1 MKVKEACEK
10 YLKDREQ
17 RLRESTFEGY
27 RSAISR
33 HIEPFWG
40 EKELENI
47 TPEDLQEWV
56 DNCFSGAPGAAEKAF
71 KTLRQVLRWSIRRL
85 GLRFFDPFSARIEL
99 PKKPSYRPKVLEK
112 EEVRSFLRALWGDST
127 EAVAICAVTLGLR
140 RGEACG
146 LKWSD
151 IDLRSGEVRIRR
163 SRQWVA
169 GHEVVVPPKTDKS
182 ARSCYLPK
190 FALARLRQIRRA
202 TGGRG
207 WLCALPAHRI
217 ARRIKAVCAGAGAAC
232 VSMTECRHTWATLA
246 VEAGVGIETVAM
258 MMGHTDISTAY
269 EHYIVPRPRVCKDA
283 QRAWARLVM
292 S

>member
-1 MKVKEACEK
+1 M
-10 YLKDREQ
+10 LIKDAAESYMADRAK
-17 RLRESTFEGY
+17 RLRESTLEGY
-27 RSAISR
+27 RSSLAT
-33 HIEPFWG
+33 HVLPYWGHAPIE
-40 EKELENI
+40 EI
-47 TPEDLQEWV
+47 TPEDLQDWV
-56 DNCFSGAPGAAEKAF
+56 DTRFPGIPGGAEKAY
-71 KTLRQVLRWSIRRL
+71 KTLRQVIRFAIRKL
-85 GLRFFDPFSARIEL
+85 GVRCWDPTTAGIEL
-99 PKKPSYRPKVLEK
+99 PKKNRYRAKTLDASGVKSY
-112 EEVRSFLRALWGDST
+112 LRALWGDAT

-146 LKWSD
+146 LRWSD

-163 SRQWVA
+163 SRQWVH
-169 GHEVVVPPKTDKS
+169 GHEVVVDPKTDKS
-182 ARSCYLPK
+182 ARSYYLPK
-190 FALARLRQIRRA
+190 FALARLRQIRRES
-202 TGGRG
+202 GGRG
-207 WLCALPAHRI
+207 WLCAMPAHRI
-217 ARRIKAVCAGAGAAC
+217 ARRIKAVCARAGAAC